1 MIIAIDAM
9 GGDNAPQEI
18 IAGACDALKNIPSI
32 EKMILVGDESKIQDL
47 LEDSMKH
54 KVEIVHTDEVIGM
67 DEHPA
72 QAYRQKKNASIC
84 VASRLVKE
92 GKADAVVSAGS
103 TGAQLVTGLFEIGRL
118 RGVKRPAIAATLPTL
133 TGIKVLV
140 DAGANTEVNVKNL
153 EQFALMG
160 YYFAKLL
167 KPEKKGIQVALV
179 NNGTEET
186 KGTALLQEAHQ
197 ALKNN
202 PLIPFYGN
210 IEGNSVLTSSV
221 DVLVCDGF
229 TGNVLLKTCEGV
241 AKGLFMALKDTI
253 NSSVR
258 YKIGAL
264 FLKPGL
270 KEIMKKYNSKAVGGS
285 PLLGLNGVSIVCH
298 GNSDREAFANGIK
311 LAAQC
316 VDYQLVEQIKQSVLE
331 E

>member
-1 MIIAIDAM
+1 MIISIDAM
-9 GGDNAPQEI
+9 GGDNAPKVI
-18 IAGACDALKNIPSI
+18 VAGACDALKQIPII
-32 EKMILVGDESKIQDL
+32 EKIILVGDSTKIEGFVDETL
-47 LEDSMKH
+47 KEKI
-54 KVEIVHTDEVIGM
+54 EIVHTTEVIGM
-67 DEHPA
+67 EEHPA

-118 RGVKRPAIAATLPTL
+118 RGIKRPAIAATLPTL
-133 TGIKVLV
+133 TGTKVLV

-160 YYFAKLL
+160 YYFAKAL
-167 KPEKKGIQVALV
+167 KPEKKDIQVALV

-186 KGTALLQEAHQ
+186 KGTALTQDAYQ
-197 ALKNN
+197 MLKNN
-202 PLIPFYGN
+202 PRIPFYGN

-229 TGNVLLKTCEGV
+229 TGNIVLKTCEGA
-241 AKGLFMALKDTI
+241 AKGLFKALKDMIDT
-253 NSSVR
+253 SVR
-258 YKIGAL
+258 FKIGAL
-264 FLKPGL
+264 LLKPGL
-270 KEIMKKYNSKAVGGS
+270 KGIMKKYNSKAVGGS
-285 PLLGLNGVSIVCH
+285 PLLGLNGISIVCH

-311 LAAQC
+311 LAVQC
-316 VDYQLVEQIKQSVLE
+316 VDNHLVDQIKQSIME

>member
-1 MIIAIDAM
+1 MKIAIDAM

-18 IAGACDALKNIPSI
+18 VAGACEALRADASI
-32 EKMILVGDESKIQDL
+32 GKMLLVGDQEKIEALVDASL
-47 LEDSMKH
+47 KDRI
-54 KVEIVHTDEVIGM
+54 EIVHCDEVIGM

-92 GKADAVVSAGS
+92 GRADAVVSAGS

-118 RGVKRPAIAATLPTL
+118 RGIKRPAIAATLPTL

-160 YYFAKLL
+160 YYFAKAL
-167 KPEKKGIQVALV
+167 KKDKPNIKVALV

-186 KGTALLQEAHQ
+186 KGNALTQEAYQ
-197 ALKNN
+197 VLKDN
-202 PLIPFYGN
+202 PKIPFAGN
-210 IEGNSVLTSSV
+210 IEGNGVLTEDV

-229 TGNVLLKTCEGV
+229 TGNIVLKTCEGA
-241 AKGLFMALKDTI
+241 AKGLFKALKDTI
-253 NSSVR
+253 STSTR
-258 YKIGAL
+258 YKLGAL
-264 FLKPGL
+264 LLKPGL
-270 KEIMKKYNSKAVGGS
+270 KEIMGKYNSKAVGGS
-285 PLLGLNGVSIVCH
+285 PLLGLNGISIVCH
-298 GNSDREAFANGIK
+298 GNSDREAFANGIR
-311 LAAQC
+311 LATQC
-316 VDYQLVEQIKQSVLE
+316 VNNRLVEQIRESITE

>member
-9 GGDNAPQEI
+9 GGDNAPKEI
-18 IAGACDALKNIPSI
+18 VAGACDALRGNAAI
-32 EKMILVGDESKIQDL
+32 EKMILVGDQGKIESLIDQDV
-47 LEDSMKH
+47 KNRI
-54 KVEIVHTDEVIGM
+54 EIVHTDEVIEM
-67 DEHPA
+67 EEHPA

-92 GKADAVVSAGS
+92 GRADAVVSAGS

-118 RGVKRPAIAATLPTL
+118 RGVKRPAIATTLPTL

-160 YYFAKLL
+160 YYFAKTL
-167 KPEKKGIQVALV
+167 KKDKKDIQVALV

-186 KGTALLQEAHQ
+186 KGTPLTQEAYQ
-197 ALKNN
+197 ALSNHPK
-202 PLIPFYGN
+202 IPFVGN
-210 IEGNSVLTSSV
+210 IEGNSILTSDV

-229 TGNVLLKTCEGV
+229 TGNIVLKTCEGA
-241 AKGLFMALKDTI
+241 AKGLFKALKETI
-253 NSSVR
+253 NTSTR
-258 YKIGAL
+258 YKLGAL
-264 FLKPGL
+264 LLKPGL
-270 KEIMKKYNSKAVGGS
+270 MEIMGKYNSKAIGGS
-285 PLLGLNGVSIVCH
+285 PLLGLNGLSIVCH

-316 VDYQLVEQIKQSVLE
+316 VNNHLIDEIKESISE
-331 E
+331 G

>member
-9 GGDNAPQEI
+9 GGDHAPQEMV
-18 IAGACDALKNIPSI
+18 AGACTALKNNSNI
-32 EKMILVGDESKIQDL
+32 EKMILVGDQTQIEKLIDKDVSDRI
-47 LEDSMKH
+47 
-54 KVEIVHTDEVIGM
+54 EILHTEEIIDM

-72 QAYRQKKNASIC
+72 QAYRQKKDASIC

-160 YYFAKLL
+160 YYFAKAL
-167 KPEKKGIQVALV
+167 KKDKKDIQVALV
-179 NNGTEET
+179 NNGSEET
-186 KGTALLQEAHQ
+186 KGNTLTQEAYQ
-197 ALKNN
+197 VLKNN
-202 PLIPFYGN
+202 PKIPFVGN
-210 IEGNSVLTSSV
+210 IEGNNVLTSNV

-229 TGNVLLKTCEGV
+229 TGNIVLKTCEGA
-241 AKGLFMALKDTI
+241 AKGLFKALKETI
-253 NSSVR
+253 ETSTR
-258 YKIGAL
+258 FKLGAL
-264 FLKPGL
+264 LLKPGL
-270 KEIMKKYNSKAVGGS
+270 KAIMEKYNSKAVGGS
-285 PLLGLNGVSIVCH
+285 PLLGLNGISIVCH

-316 VDYQLVEQIKQSVLE
+316 VDSRLVEQIKAGIVE